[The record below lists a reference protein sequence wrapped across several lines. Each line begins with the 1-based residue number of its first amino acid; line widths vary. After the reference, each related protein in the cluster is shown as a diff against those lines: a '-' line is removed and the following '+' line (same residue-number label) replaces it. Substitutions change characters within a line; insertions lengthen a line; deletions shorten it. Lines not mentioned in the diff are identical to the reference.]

1 MKWITLILFLLSSM
15 LVAQQPL
22 QYDVS
27 ENSDPILII
36 TTRGSIFDQA
46 RNGLIN
52 EIRDEFNI
60 SVIEV
65 SNQTSMVEFD
75 SVINENTSIKAVV
88 LIGNNAIRIYKK
100 YSGQNWEKTESIQA
114 ISLLALDVQRA
125 VSGIRN
131 VTGIA
136 YEPPMVTALINF
148 RRVVN
153 KPLDKVG
160 VIYRN
165 SFKNFVAEHTQLSSK
180 EGITIE
186 SIEISDDTSKHHD
199 EILKALQALQKKS
212 IDAFWLFNDNII
224 LKPNL
229 LGNIWIPFF
238 KKEKVPLIAGVES
251 LVDPKLD
258 FGTFAVIPDP
268 AALGEQAAEIL
279 FDLKLDNW
287 EHDGVLIYPA
297 ISMYSVLNF
306 KKAAALVDEK
316 NLKTYEV
323 SKVLYKSSK
332 SKGNK

>member
-1 MKWITLILFLLSSM
+1 MKRMTLILLLLNCM
-15 LVAQQPL
+15 LAAQQTL

-27 ENSDPILII
+27 EENSDPVLIL
-36 TTRGSIFDQA
+36 TTKGSIFDQA

-65 SNQTSMVEFD
+65 SEQTSMMEID
-75 SVINENTSIKAVV
+75 SVVNENKGIRAVV
-88 LIGNNAIRIYKK
+88 LIGNNAIRVYKK
-100 YSGQNWEKTESIQA
+100 YSGQNKEKTESIQV
-114 ISLLALDVQRA
+114 ISLLALDIQRA

-136 YEPPMVTALINF
+136 YETPMVTALINF

-165 SFKNFVAEHTQLSSK
+165 SFKNFVTEHTQLSSK

-186 SIEISDDTSKHHD
+186 SIEISDDPSKHND
-199 EILKALQALQKKS
+199 EILKALQDLQKKS

-224 LKPNL
+224 LKPKL
-229 LGNIWIPFF
+229 LGEIWIPFF

-251 LVDPKLD
+251 LVD
-258 FGTFAVIPDP
+258 
-268 AALGEQAAEIL
+268 
-279 FDLKLDNW
+279 
-287 EHDGVLIYPA
+287 
-297 ISMYSVLNF
+297 
-306 KKAAALVDEK
+306 
-316 NLKTYEV
+316 
-323 SKVLYKSSK
+323 
-332 SKGNK
+332 